1 MAERSV
7 QTEEAS
13 QRTVRTPETF
23 QATKPAAPSATRQG
37 IAVLIGLLVIGGGA
51 VFLHTKAE
59 QKTATATVPVVAA
72 KPQPVVTVTV
82 ARAESLPLVR
92 TLEVTGSISAWD
104 PLSIGSEA
112 SGLRIDQILVEEGDR
127 VRKGQVLATLNS
139 SVLQAQL
146 QQAEARLQSAGI
158 GISQKKAA
166 LAKSQATYREATA
179 NLKRYENLHK
189 QGAIS
194 SQDLLARQTQA
205 QATQS
210 DLEQA
215 RLAIQTASGSSA
227 EISAQVKQ
235 YRAQIAQTQILAPDD
250 GMIARRDAH
259 LGAIVSAGTVLFA
272 MVRDNRLEL
281 RAEVPEVDLPK
292 IRIGQRVIVSSDADT
307 AMSVNGRVRIIS
319 PQVDDKTRLGM
330 VRIDVPA
337 TNAMRPGMFVRGQV
351 ALGERK
357 AIQVPAQAVLSQD
370 DSAQVFVL
378 TGEQVQARTV
388 ATGIRN
394 SNKVEILSGL
404 RPGEQVIVAG
414 AGYLKD
420 GDYVRLPKTH

>member
-7 QTEEAS
+7 QAEETS
-13 QRTVRTPETF
+13 KREVSTPEAF
-23 QATKPAAPSATRQG
+23 QATKPETPSAMRQG
-37 IAVLIGLLVIGGGA
+37 LAVVLGLLVVGGGA
-51 VFLHTKAE
+51 VFLHSKAD
-59 QKTATATVPVVAA
+59 QKPAKAATSVVAA

-82 ARAESLPLVR
+82 ASAESLPLVR

-146 QQAEARLQSAGI
+146 QQAEARLQSGDV

-166 LAKSQATYREATA
+166 LNKAQATYKEAMA
-179 NLKRYENLHK
+179 NLKRYEDLSK

-194 SQDLLARQTQA
+194 RQDLLARQTQA
-205 QATQS
+205 QGAQS

-215 RLAIQTASGSSA
+215 QLAIQTASGSSA
-227 EISAQVKQ
+227 EYRAQVEQ

-250 GMIARRDAH
+250 GMISRRDAH
-259 LGAIVSAGTVLFA
+259 LGAIVSSGTPLFA
-272 MVRDNRLEL
+272 MVRDSRLEL
-281 RAEVPEVDLPK
+281 RAQVPEVDLPK
-292 IRIGQRVIVSSDADT
+292 IRIGQSVKVSSDADT
-307 AMSVNGRVRIIS
+307 NMSANGRVRIIS
-319 PQVDDKTRLGM
+319 PQVDDKTRLGT
-330 VRIDVPA
+330 VRIDIPA
-337 TNAMRPGMFVRGQV
+337 TRAMRPGMFVRGQV
-351 ALGERK
+351 ALGERQ

-378 TGEQVQARTV
+378 KGEQVQARTV
-388 ATGIRN
+388 TTGIRN
-394 SNKVEILSGL
+394 TDKVEILSGL
-404 RPGEQVIVAG
+404 RPGEQVVVAG

-420 GDYVRLPKTH
+420 GDYVRLPKHN